1 MSGKRRVKLKE
12 AGRTVVGTT
21 VVTGVYRFFE
31 THGLPLDVLVDGLRE
46 RGYMPAWETIVDDT
60 VAAGME
66 RSRAISKVLEAA
78 SDVYGAR
85 FASEVEKRLI
95 KEPPA

>member
-1 MSGKRRVKLKE
+1 MSGKRRAKLTE
-12 AGRTVVGTT
+12 AGRTVDGVG

-46 RGYMPAWETIVDDT
+46 RGYMPAWEAIVDDA
-60 VAAGME
+60 VAGGMD

-78 SDVYGAR
+78 SDVYGAE
-85 FASEVEKRLI
+85 FAGEVEKRLG
-95 KEPPA
+95 KESST